1 MAQVMV
7 QVAPVRETWTEL
19 LALAQPGLALATTGF
34 RAARSLSLCF
44 PIYLSLS
51 VSDINRIFEMDRQI
65 RGGIVM
71 PQP

>member
-34 RAARSLSLCF
+34 RAARSLSLSVFLYIC
-44 PIYLSLS
+44 LSLS
-51 VSDINRIFEMDRQI
+51 LI
-65 RGGIVM
+65 
-71 PQP
+71 